1 MLEWTAEYEKEKNAQ
16 AVQQCVRNG
25 FIRNFEIDYVS
36 TTGTITPIEINA
48 TVLESGEGFRILTLC
63 RDITE
68 RRRAEEEAA
77 LLACLNDLSPA
88 SVIVHTPEGE
98 MLYANQR
105 TLELHGWTREEFMA
119 KNLHEI
125 DVPESEQLINERINQ
140 LRRTGEA
147 SFDVKHFRKDGSI
160 IPLNVT
166 AKITTWNG
174 RDVLLSVSTDIS
186 ERMQS
191 EAALKE
197 SEARLQSVLNGLPI
211 LQFVID
217 MNHRVISWNKA
228 IEEYSGIS
236 AADILGTDQHWRP
249 FYPEK
254 RPVLADLVV
263 DGNTDGLFKWYAGK
277 LQKSRYV
284 DGAYEATDFFP
295 RMGTAGTWLSF
306 TAAPVLDAKGA
317 IIGAVETL
325 EDITGRI
332 AVEQALREKEGLYRL
347 IAENTADHI
356 WIFDMNMRMT
366 YTSPSVTRLKG
377 FTVDEALSQSL
388 QDMMTPDSAE
398 SVLKRF
404 HEEIALEATGTANP
418 CRTISFETE
427 EYCKDGTTIIVE
439 NAVTLLR
446 DFAGMPVGILGVS
459 RDITVRRKAL
469 AALADSEE
477 LYRKLVSTVPD
488 LVARTDLA
496 GNIVYINETGITM
509 SGYATANDVV
519 GKSVFDFFSP
529 DDLPR
534 AIENTKKMFARQ
546 LGPVE
551 YTFISRD
558 GNRLS
563 LEVNGDVL
571 RTPSGEPYG
580 MVYVGRDITG
590 RKRAE
595 EELREANKK
604 LSLLSSITR
613 HDIINNISVC
623 RGYLALAKLES
634 SNAEMQRFIKTLEES
649 METIQSQIDFTRIYQ
664 ELGTADPVWQDI
676 GEVLRKCTA
685 AKSIPVES
693 GIKDLEVFADP
704 LLGRVF
710 YNLMDNAVRHGGHVS
725 AIRVHAEQRGD
736 EMMIVWEDNG
746 IGIPAG
752 EKEKIF
758 GQGYGRNT
766 GLGLFLVREVLA
778 LTGIT
783 IHETGE
789 PGRGARFEM
798 TVPKGAWRII
808 PGRQ

>member
-1 MLEWTAEYEKEKNAQ
+1 MESEQKYRTLVETTGTGFVIIDALGNVLDANPEYVRLTGHTGLAEIAGRNVLEWTAVYEKEKNAQ
-16 AVQQCVRNG
+16 AVQQCIRNG
-25 FIRNFEIDYVS
+25 FIRNFEIDYIS

-48 TVLESGEGFRILTLC
+48 TVLESGERIRILTLC

-68 RRRAEEEAA
+68 RRRAEEEAT

-88 SVIVHTPEGE
+88 SVTVHTPEGE

-125 DVPESEQLINERINQ
+125 DVPGSEQLINERIEL

-147 SFDVKHFRKDGSI
+147 SFDVEHFRKDGSTV
-160 IPLNVT
+160 PLNVT

-197 SEARLQSVLNGLPI
+197 SEARLQSVLNGSPI

-217 MNHRVISWNKA
+217 LNHRVISWNKA

-277 LQKSRYV
+277 LQKSRNV

-325 EDITGRI
+325 EDITERI
-332 AVEQALREKEGLYRL
+332 AADNALRENEGRYRL
-347 IAENTADHI
+347 ITENTADHI

-366 YTSPSVTRLKG
+366 YTSPSVTRMKG
-377 FTVDEALSQSL
+377 FTVEETLSKSL

-404 HEEIALEATGTANP
+404 HDEMALEAAGTANP
-418 CRTISFETE
+418 GRTISFETE

-439 NAVTLLR
+439 NAVTMLR
-446 DFAGMPVGILGVS
+446 DSAGMPVGILGVS

-477 LYRKLVSTVPD
+477 LVP
-488 LVARTDLA
+488 
-496 GNIVYINETGITM
+496 ETG
-509 SGYATANDVV
+509 
-519 GKSVFDFFSP
+519 
-529 DDLPR
+529 
-534 AIENTKKMFARQ
+534 Q
-546 LGPVE
+546 
-551 YTFISRD
+551 
-558 GNRLS
+558 
-563 LEVNGDVL
+563 
-571 RTPSGEPYG
+571 
-580 MVYVGRDITG
+580 
-590 RKRAE
+590 
-595 EELREANKK
+595 
-604 LSLLSSITR
+604 
-613 HDIINNISVC
+613 
-623 RGYLALAKLES
+623 
-634 SNAEMQRFIKTLEES
+634 
-649 METIQSQIDFTRIYQ
+649 
-664 ELGTADPVWQDI
+664 
-676 GEVLRKCTA
+676 
-685 AKSIPVES
+685 
-693 GIKDLEVFADP
+693 
-704 LLGRVF
+704 
-710 YNLMDNAVRHGGHVS
+710 HG
-725 AIRVHAEQRGD
+725 A
-736 EMMIVWEDNG
+736 
-746 IGIPAG
+746 
-752 EKEKIF
+752 
-758 GQGYGRNT
+758 
-766 GLGLFLVREVLA
+766 
-778 LTGIT
+778 
-783 IHETGE
+783 
-789 PGRGARFEM
+789 
-798 TVPKGAWRII
+798 
-808 PGRQ
+808 